1 MYADSLEEYSHI
13 VMFDF
18 PRTDNVANIM
28 LVSVLQQ
35 NKKFTLCVCMTSDVY
50 RCLLMMFNVMEF
62 KLLNLKL
69 QDARRL

>member
-18 PRTDNVANIM
+18 PRRDNVANIM

-35 NKKFTLCVCMTSDVY
+35 NKNFTLCVCMTSDVY
-50 RCLLMMFNVMEF
+50 RCLLMMFNCNGIQTF
-62 KLLNLKL
+62 KFEIT
-69 QDARRL
+69 RRA